1 MKALLLYTISK
12 TIRGYFMSRPI
23 VPIELP
29 QARPCNKKN
38 KKELLLKVRIGKL
51 ELNFFQALN
60 QEMIE
65 NLLDKM
71 LLYDDSSILSSKR
84 GDSRKQ
90 RDFRG
95 LFICHGLRPCR
106 KIVDRKKFQSHSK
119 FWNFFNILC
128 YWILTAY
135 LRCRPCPS

>member
-1 MKALLLYTISK
+1 
-12 TIRGYFMSRPI
+12 MSRPI

-38 KKELLLKVRIGKL
+38 RKEFLLKVRIGKL

-90 RDFRG
+90 RDFRS
-95 LFICHGLRPCR
+95 LFAM
-106 KIVDRKKFQSHSK
+106 
-119 FWNFFNILC
+119 
-128 YWILTAY
+128 T
-135 LRCRPCPS
+135 

>member
-38 KKELLLKVRIGKL
+38 RKDLLLKVRICKL

-71 LLYDDSSILSSKR
+71 LLYNDSSILSSKR

-90 RDFRG
+90 KRF
-95 LFICHGLRPCR
+95 
-106 KIVDRKKFQSHSK
+106 
-119 FWNFFNILC
+119 
-128 YWILTAY
+128 
-135 LRCRPCPS
+135 